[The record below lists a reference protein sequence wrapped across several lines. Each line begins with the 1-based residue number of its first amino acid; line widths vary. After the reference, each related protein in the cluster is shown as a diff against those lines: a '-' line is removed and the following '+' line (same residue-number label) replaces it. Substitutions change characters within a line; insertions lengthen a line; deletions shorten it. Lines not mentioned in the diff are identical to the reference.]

1 MKSMTGHG
9 RGDNARG
16 GIRAAVEVHS
26 VNRKQSEILVT
37 LPREIATLENRVRE
51 TVHAV
56 VSRGRVMVGVEIET
70 SAESSPDVEFDTVL
84 AEKYR
89 DAVKALKTRLGIDGE
104 LTIESVLRLPGVVR
118 PLEKKADPEEV
129 WPMVEAACKSALADL
144 VVMRER
150 EGRHL
155 AKDLIQ
161 RLKEVRSSMNRIREL
176 HPEARDRCA
185 ENLRERI
192 AKAGVTLPQQ
202 DERLLKEIAFFAD
215 RSDISEELT
224 RLESHLAQF
233 AHHLRAEEPVGRTLD
248 FMTQEIFR
256 ELNTLGAKANDA
268 AISQC
273 VVACKSEME
282 KIREQVQN
290 IE

>member
-9 RGDNARG
+9 RGADARDG
-16 GIRAAVEVHS
+16 RRVVVEIHS

-37 LPREIATLENRVRE
+37 LPKELASLENRIRE
-51 TVHAV
+51 SVHNA
-56 VSRGRVMVGVEIET
+56 VSRGRVMVGVELET
-70 SAESSPDVEFDTVL
+70 AGETATAVQVDLET
-84 AEKYR
+84 ATKYR
-89 DAVKALKTRLGIDGE
+89 DAALALAKE
-104 LTIESVLRLPGVVR
+104 LKLSGDLTLDSVLRLPGVVR
-118 PLEKKADPEEV
+118 IVEEKIDAEELWPLIENALR
-129 WPMVEAACKSALADL
+129 SALEDL
-144 VVMRER
+144 VAMRCA

-155 AKDLIQ
+155 AKDVLH
-161 RLKEVRSSMNRIREL
+161 RLKEVKKSLQKIGGL
-176 HPEARDRCA
+176 HPKAHERYA
-185 ENLRERI
+185 ESLRERI

-224 RLESHLAQF
+224 RLESHLNQF
-233 AHHLRAEEPVGRTLD
+233 AHHLRKNEPVGRTLD